1 LLPETHNNGDHFV
14 PSIVTATVASNQ
26 IETSSVKPLRGAEG
40 ALDVMICLEKRLA
53 VTIDGFFPI
62 AFLTLGSR
70 MRGNERHTVNIETQ
84 DDALFRNAES
94 AAASLLPAAK
104 SSAKRS

>member
-14 PSIVTATVASNQ
+14 PSIVTATVASKQ

-53 VTIDGFFPI
+53 VTIDGFF
-62 AFLTLGSR
+62 R
-70 MRGNERHTVNIETQ
+70 
-84 DDALFRNAES
+84 
-94 AAASLLPAAK
+94 LPF
-104 SSAKRS
+104 